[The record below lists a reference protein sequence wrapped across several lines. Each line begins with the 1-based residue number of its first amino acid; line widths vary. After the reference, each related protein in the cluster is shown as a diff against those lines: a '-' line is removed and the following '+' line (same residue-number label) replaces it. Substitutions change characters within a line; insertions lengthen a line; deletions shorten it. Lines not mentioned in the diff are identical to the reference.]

1 MMSHLMFTDLRAQ
14 IRTSGNLKVLNNHTL
29 NGYWL
34 RSLVITPNQFTEL
47 DDFKTFTLCAIL
59 NLVSTSLMMLYY
71 YVSNNIFVHWNFL
84 WIRLQFLLKISASN
98 DFTLWQR
105 GCFVN
110 PRTEVVVRY
119 VSFGVFYRVD
129 VLDNLLSQSMCIDV
143 YNRDCLGFN
152 WRSWSGPTSVSSPRW
167 RPRYTS

>member
-14 IRTSGNLKVLNNHTL
+14 IRTSGNLKVLKNHTL

-71 YVSNNIFVHWNFL
+71 YVSDNIFVH
-84 WIRLQFLLKISASN
+84 
-98 DFTLWQR
+98 
-105 GCFVN
+105 
-110 PRTEVVVRY
+110 
-119 VSFGVFYRVD
+119 
-129 VLDNLLSQSMCIDV
+129 
-143 YNRDCLGFN
+143 
-152 WRSWSGPTSVSSPRW
+152 
-167 RPRYTS
+167 

>member
-14 IRTSGNLKVLNNHTL
+14 IRTSGNLKVLTNHTL

-71 YVSNNIFVHWNFL
+71 YVSDNIFVH
-84 WIRLQFLLKISASN
+84 
-98 DFTLWQR
+98 
-105 GCFVN
+105 
-110 PRTEVVVRY
+110 
-119 VSFGVFYRVD
+119 
-129 VLDNLLSQSMCIDV
+129 
-143 YNRDCLGFN
+143 
-152 WRSWSGPTSVSSPRW
+152 
-167 RPRYTS
+167 

>member
-71 YVSNNIFVHWNFL
+71 YVSDNIFVH
-84 WIRLQFLLKISASN
+84 
-98 DFTLWQR
+98 
-105 GCFVN
+105 
-110 PRTEVVVRY
+110 
-119 VSFGVFYRVD
+119 
-129 VLDNLLSQSMCIDV
+129 
-143 YNRDCLGFN
+143 
-152 WRSWSGPTSVSSPRW
+152 
-167 RPRYTS
+167 

>member
-59 NLVSTSLMMLYY
+59 NLVSTSLKMLYY
-71 YVSNNIFVHWNFL
+71 YVSDNIFVH
-84 WIRLQFLLKISASN
+84 
-98 DFTLWQR
+98 
-105 GCFVN
+105 
-110 PRTEVVVRY
+110 
-119 VSFGVFYRVD
+119 
-129 VLDNLLSQSMCIDV
+129 
-143 YNRDCLGFN
+143 
-152 WRSWSGPTSVSSPRW
+152 
-167 RPRYTS
+167 

>member
-1 MMSHLMFTDLRAQ
+1 MMSHLMLTDLRAQ

-71 YVSNNIFVHWNFL
+71 YVSDNIFVH
-84 WIRLQFLLKISASN
+84 
-98 DFTLWQR
+98 
-105 GCFVN
+105 
-110 PRTEVVVRY
+110 
-119 VSFGVFYRVD
+119 
-129 VLDNLLSQSMCIDV
+129 
-143 YNRDCLGFN
+143 
-152 WRSWSGPTSVSSPRW
+152 
-167 RPRYTS
+167 

>member
-71 YVSNNIFVHWNFL
+71 CVRQYLRS
-84 WIRLQFLLKISASN
+84 LKFPLNSTSISS
-98 DFTLWQR
+98 
-105 GCFVN
+105 
-110 PRTEVVVRY
+110 
-119 VSFGVFYRVD
+119 
-129 VLDNLLSQSMCIDV
+129 
-143 YNRDCLGFN
+143 
-152 WRSWSGPTSVSSPRW
+152 
-167 RPRYTS
+167 